1 MKLTY
6 SQPNIAQGRL
16 NQQQGQE
23 TPNTFGMLNSAE
35 QLTQTSRLDRPK
47 QRFAGQLGQRY
58 VEYMNNPEE
67 QARTDMWMQA
77 FGQSNEGMQFI
88 QAKMNQGAQ
97 QQQQQEQEQA

>member
-77 FGQSNEGMQFI
+77 FGQSNEGMQFN

>member
-16 NQQQGQE
+16 NQQQAKKHQ
-23 TPNTFGMLNSAE
+23 TFGMLNSAE

-77 FGQSNEGMQFI
+77 FGQSNEGMQFN

>member
-77 FGQSNEGMQFI
+77 FAQSNEGMQFN
-88 QAKMNQGAQ
+88 QAKMNQGMQ
-97 QQQQQEQEQA
+97 PQQEQDQEQA

>member
-16 NQQQGQE
+16 SQQQGQE

-77 FGQSNEGMQFI
+77 FGQSNEGMQFN
-88 QAKMNQGAQ
+88 QAKMNQGVQ
-97 QQQQQEQEQA
+97 PQQEQEQEQA

>member
-1 MKLTY
+1 
-6 SQPNIAQGRL
+6 
-16 NQQQGQE
+16 
-23 TPNTFGMLNSAE
+23 MLNSAE

-77 FGQSNEGMQFI
+77 FGQSNEGVQFN

-97 QQQQQEQEQA
+97 QQQEQEQEQA

>member
-77 FGQSNEGMQFI
+77 FGQSNEGMQFN
-88 QAKMNQGAQ
+88 QAKMNQGVQ
-97 QQQQQEQEQA
+97 PQQEQEQEQA